1 MLVRPALNV
10 FSHSLDYALK
20 RLSCNRTMEQSKLF
34 IFNFFS
40 FGEPCCCCY
49 SGREFMFLQWGE
61 IILVFIPNRKRF

>member
-34 IFNFFS
+34 IFYFLVLGSRAAAAATVEENSCF
-40 FGEPCCCCY
+40 Y
-49 SGREFMFLQWGE
+49 SGGKLY
-61 IILVFIPNRKRF
+61 